1 MRGQSNPAYQS
12 SPMLLAY
19 RMVVKQEAQGR
30 DHGEGSSFLIQLLLM
45 IWQIW
50 KCMGTYVFFAVRR
63 LSPLIIRRSGAPMWL
78 GFGTKLRTLM
88 FIKLP

>member
-1 MRGQSNPAYQS
+1 
-12 SPMLLAY
+12 MLLAY

-50 KCMGTYVFFAVRR
+50 KCMGTYVFFKEVESTYHTSKRCTYVVRFWDKAKNFNVYQASLTTPKDLDKR
-63 LSPLIIRRSGAPMWL
+63 FA
-78 GFGTKLRTLM
+78 
-88 FIKLP
+88 